1 MTIYADSLDRTAP
14 ADRSGGSAPFPSRRG
29 RLTFLLT
36 MQVIETALVVWTLV
50 SGSSYATNIWHLT
63 ESLTIAMKL
72 DGVAA
77 VFSALTAVAWLLAL
91 IYSVEYMSH
100 PKTRHG
106 FMCFSFCRR
115 GCCWGRLCQQTS
127 YRCTS
132 LRAHQSLLHA
142 AGAP

>member
-1 MTIYADSLDRTAP
+1 MLILLIALPLLTGLAAAL
-14 ADRSGGSAPFPSRRG
+14 PFPSRRG

-36 MQVIETALVVWTLV
+36 MQIIETALVVWTLV
-50 SGSSYATNIWHLT
+50 SGRSYTTNIWHLT

-100 PKTRHG
+100 SQNEARVLCVPLSVGGDAAGDG
-106 FMCFSFCRR
+106 FV
-115 GCCWGRLCQQTS
+115 GRLRI
-127 YRCTS
+127 YVRL

>member
-1 MTIYADSLDRTAP
+1 MLILLIALPLLTGLAAAL
-14 ADRSGGSAPFPSRRG
+14 PFPSRRG

-50 SGSSYATNIWHLT
+50 SGRSYTTNIWHLT

-91 IYSVEYMSH
+91 IYSVEDAVGD
-100 PKTRHG
+100 G
-106 FMCFSFCRR
+106 FV
-115 GCCWGRLCQQTS
+115 GRLRI
-127 YRCTS
+127 YVRL

>member
-1 MTIYADSLDRTAP
+1 MLILLIALPLLTGLAAAL
-14 ADRSGGSAPFPSRRG
+14 PFPSRRG

-36 MQVIETALVVWTLV
+36 MQIIETALVVWTLV
-50 SGSSYATNIWHLT
+50 SGRSYATNIWHLT

-77 VFSALTAVAWLLAL
+77 VFSALMAAGPHLLRGVHEPL
-91 IYSVEYMSH
+91 PKRGTVLCVSLSVGGDAAGD
-100 PKTRHG
+100 G
-106 FMCFSFCRR
+106 FVS
-115 GCCWGRLCQQTS
+115 RL
-127 YRCTS
+127 RIDVRL